1 MRGGRQTSAITRNH
15 LLADVRQQ
23 LRYFGR
29 YCRALVLIALGF
41 FAQSFPSIIGAME
54 NFHRKS
60 SFHLSS
66 LSQHQRQ
73 RDENTSD
80 QKLRTSSHRWQ

>member
-29 YCRALVLIALGF
+29 YCRAFHVSVKVLIALGF

-54 NFHRKS
+54 KRLSNTLF
-60 SFHLSS
+60 SFKITKV
-66 LSQHQRQ
+66 RPI
-73 RDENTSD
+73 
-80 QKLRTSSHRWQ
+80 